1 MCLWLPLHFLPTS
14 SVFILS
20 EVEVT
25 KEIIIETAFSLNSM
39 DPEPFPKSGW
49 HLCVCVCSLQWMVK
63 WKRNSANARTMLRM
77 LAGRSQRHYFSL
89 YWNSEK
95 YILYMPYTQY
105 SEERVLTFCH
115 IDYKISSLVSHSLP
129 HYLPWLPRGTHYHE
143 LHVYLSCPYSA
154 CFTYFFLCL
163 FILPYT
169 HKHTHY

>member
-1 MCLWLPLHFLPTS
+1 MCLWLPVHFLPTS

-25 KEIIIETAFSLNSM
+25 KEIIVETAFSLNSM

-49 HLCVCVCSLQWMVK
+49 HLCVCVCVLYSGWLSENPTLPMGGPCSECWPVGHK
-63 WKRNSANARTMLRM
+63 D
-77 LAGRSQRHYFSL
+77 YFSL
-89 YWNSEK
+89 YWNREK

-115 IDYKISSLVSHSLP
+115 IDYKILSLVTRSLP
-129 HYLPWLPRGTHYHE
+129 HYLPWVPRGTHYYE

-154 CFTYFFLCL
+154 CFT
-163 FILPYT
+163 
-169 HKHTHY
+169 